1 MDDFLFM
8 EEHIPGS
15 NRFSHYHGNTR
26 KVEECEDDGD
36 EIGSRFLYEL
46 DVLHYRQRLH
56 SSYIEV
62 VQIPCF
68 NATLLLICCIASIFA
83 VLFAL
88 DSSTF
93 VVESGE
99 SLGLTEELSSFTFG
113 FLVDKGLTT
122 TTVAPPAFVGLGG
135 IDVNTSS
142 QPKQGD
148 QTQANVKVKETLV
161 PDEIAKTVEDLK
173 AYIKQQKTLSSDI
186 GRASLSKLY
195 SVTNDIQTIN
205 IALQEVTNS
214 VEQTYSQTKSLRRE
228 TSKAIQSAEIAQRTN
243 DTPSGLQFEN
253 TAPFFYFVSLVE
265 KYEQDLI
272 VYRNQ
277 ITAIENHMKSIMN
290 PQGINPTEL
299 KNGLQHINECFISL
313 AGRLHEIHQKVETQK
328 EQFLNLRKYRLRDC
342 ENNKLQ
348 SKTAADNINGF
359 PNFTPNHIEKE
370 SQIQELLLSLT
381 P

>member
-1 MDDFLFM
+1 M
-8 EEHIPGS
+8 
-15 NRFSHYHGNTR
+15 
-26 KVEECEDDGD
+26 KV
-36 EIGSRFLYEL
+36 
-46 DVLHYRQRLH
+46 
-56 SSYIEV
+56 
-62 VQIPCF
+62 
-68 NATLLLICCIASIFA
+68 
-83 VLFAL
+83 
-88 DSSTF
+88 
-93 VVESGE
+93 
-99 SLGLTEELSSFTFG
+99 
-113 FLVDKGLTT
+113 
-122 TTVAPPAFVGLGG
+122 
-135 IDVNTSS
+135 
-142 QPKQGD
+142 
-148 QTQANVKVKETLV
+148 
-161 PDEIAKTVEDLK
+161 
-173 AYIKQQKTLSSDI
+173 YIKQQKTLSSDI

-342 ENNKLQ
+342 ENVFACLENDENKT
-348 SKTAADNINGF
+348 STVKITSGPTPFSNISGMSNLGMSF
-359 PNFTPNHIEKE
+359 GRTGSTTN
-370 SQIQELLLSLT
+370 Q
-381 P
+381 